1 MHFTR
6 ISSHRRRAL
15 AATIIGLSS
24 LASVACS
31 PDATTT
37 PLAPNEV
44 AAARAAA
51 AATGSEQQLARSI
64 ALALQDPA
72 VRERVRD
79 AMRAS
84 LVDEHKLV
92 LQTFVQTASGKALL
106 QAASRKSGVSLK
118 SIETQIAA
126 LPALDFYMPIRAHRQ
141 SWQGTD
147 NVTVVATIDRKGPF
161 VAYTTTGAAVSLAS
175 KTRDQLAPLFMLH
188 PAEPAGRR
196 VNPQAA
202 TPGSV
207 IEDANDG
214 TGSRIVTWYPAGGTP
229 VTIDFA
235 DPNAQQELA
244 NLSATLAAEGKT
256 SASGRDLVA
265 RPDIC
270 TCEDCPWQEGC
281 GGPPPPPPPPSDT
294 TLIRDFTMNQCDDE
308 ECWTNLEIRITAV
321 YRNAAGVEITRAVY
335 HQGDVNPHG
344 TYYVNVPLIFQR
356 IQEGSGQYMQM
367 NLVEEDGFGQN
378 DDWCG
383 DINVFAADREQ
394 LISYPNTSQC
404 YSDPPGGTPVNAWIR
419 YGWSPKY

>member
-1 MHFTR
+1 MPVTR
-6 ISSHRRRAL
+6 YPLQIRPAL
-15 AATIIGLSS
+15 ASTIIGLSA
-24 LASVACS
+24 LASAACS
-31 PDATTT
+31 PDAATT
-37 PLAPNEV
+37 PLAPNEIATARV
-44 AAARAAA
+44 AAP
-51 AATGSEQQLARSI
+51 ATGSEQRLARSL
-64 ALALQDPA
+64 ALGLQDPA
-72 VRERVRD
+72 VRGQVRD

-92 LQTFVQTASGKALL
+92 LQTFAQTASGKALV
-106 QAASRKSGVSLK
+106 QSAARKSGVSVK

-147 NVTVVATIDRKGPF
+147 NVVVVATLDRKGPF
-161 VAYTTTGAAVSLAS
+161 VAYTTAGTSVSLAG

-188 PAEPAGRR
+188 PSEPAGRR
-196 VNPQAA
+196 VHPQAA

-214 TGSRIVTWYPAGGTP
+214 HGSESITWYPAGGTP
-229 VTIDFA
+229 ITIDFA

-244 NLSATLAAEGKT
+244 KLSAMLAAEGKT
-256 SASGRDLVA
+256 STGADLIVHEN
-265 RPDIC
+265 IC

-281 GGPPPPPPPPSDT
+281 SPPPPPPPPSDT
-294 TLIRDFTMNQCDDE
+294 TLIRDFHMNQCDDFG
-308 ECWTNLEIRITAV
+308 CYTNLEIRITAV
-321 YRNAAGVEITRAVY
+321 YRNAAGVEISRGVY
-335 HQGDVNPHG
+335 RQGDVNPHQ

-383 DINVFAADREQ
+383 DINVFAADREA
-394 LISYPNTSQC
+394 LIPYPNTSEC

-419 YGWSPKY
+419 YGWTQKF

>member
-6 ISSHRRRAL
+6 IAGHHRRAL
-15 AATIIGLSS
+15 AATIIGLSA
-24 LASVACS
+24 LGTVACS
-31 PDATTT
+31 PDAATT
-37 PLAPNEV
+37 PLAPNEIS
-44 AAARAAA
+44 AARVTAP
-51 AATGSEQQLARSI
+51 ATGSEQQLARSL
-64 ALALQDPA
+64 ALGLQDPA
-72 VRERVRD
+72 VRGQVRD

-92 LQTFVQTASGKALL
+92 LQTFAQTASGKALV
-106 QAASRKSGVSLK
+106 QSAARKSGVSVK

-147 NVTVVATIDRKGPF
+147 NVVVLATLDRKGPF
-161 VAYTTTGAAVSLAS
+161 VAYATTGTAVSLAG
-175 KTRDQLAPLFMLH
+175 KTRDQLAPLFILH
-188 PAEPAGRR
+188 PVEPAGRR
-196 VNPQAA
+196 VHPQAA

-207 IEDANDG
+207 IEDPNDG
-214 TGSRIVTWYPAGGTP
+214 QGSESVTWYPAGGTP
-229 VTIDFA
+229 ITIDLA
-235 DPNAQQELA
+235 DPNPQQEFA
-244 NLSATLAAEGKT
+244 KLSAMLTAEGKT
-256 SASGRDLVA
+256 STGAELVV
-265 RPDIC
+265 PNNIC

-281 GGPPPPPPPPSDT
+281 GPPPPPPQPTDT
-294 TLIRDFTMNQCDDE
+294 TLIRDFHMNQCDDE

-321 YRNAAGVEITRAVY
+321 YRNAAGVEIARAVY
-335 HQGDVNPHG
+335 RRGDVNPHS

-394 LISYPNTSQC
+394 LIPYPNTSQC

-419 YGWSPKY
+419 YGWSIKY